1 MIDAPAAWADL
12 LAAHR
17 AELVRIARVRLHGM
31 ADAED
36 VVQEVMLRV
45 LRGGRPATAVA
56 APGAYLRRAVVNEC
70 TSRWRRSSRDVLTDT
85 VPDRP
90 TEDAVDACLDRMLL
104 NRALDGLTDRQRR
117 IITLSL
123 LDDRSDTDI
132 AATLGISEV
141 TVRTTRLRALTRL
154 RLLLAGALPD
164 RSAAARPAARPAPR
178 PRVLSPAA

>member
-1 MIDAPAAWADL
+1 MMDAPAAWADL

-17 AELVRIARVRLHGM
+17 AELVRIARVRMRGL

-36 VVQEVMLRV
+36 VVQEVTLRV
-45 LRGGRPATAVA
+45 LRAGRPTTTIA
-56 APGAYLRRAVVNEC
+56 APAAYLRRAVVNEC
-70 TSRWRRSSRDVLTDT
+70 TSRWRRNSRDVLTDT

-90 TEDAVDACLDRMLL
+90 TDDAAEACLDRMLL
-104 NRALDGLTDRQRR
+104 HRALAGLTERQRR

-123 LDDRSDTDI
+123 LDDRADADI

-154 RLLLAGALPD
+154 RLLLAGVLPD
-164 RSAAARPAARPAPR
+164 RHPSTARCPAPKR
-178 PRVLSPAA
+178 PSLPTAA